1 MIESGTSLGQF
12 DLDCGLSIHRFP
24 GRSGFRRRSG
34 DRRSRFK
41 HGSHPSVLIG
51 TLDF

>member
-34 DRRSRFK
+34 DRRSQCK
-41 HGSHPSVLIG
+41 HGGRRIELIG
-51 TLDF
+51 ALDF